1 MSLLRVSS
9 NGNLEKVYSVAID
22 GPAGAGKSTV
32 AKMIAERLNLVY
44 VDTGAMYRAIT
55 LKALERGNFS
65 KQGIKKIAEESTIEL
80 INGRVYLDGRDVT
93 EEIRN
98 PSVDEKVSTVAS
110 IPQVRKRLVEIQRQM
125 AKNYGV
131 VMDGRDIG
139 TTVLPNAKY
148 KFYLTADIKIR
159 AKRRYEEMLNKGIKR
174 DLEKVEQELA
184 QRDKQDMERAYSP
197 LKVAEDAVVIDTSSK
212 TPEEVVNEILD
223 YIKRDENAL

>member
-1 MSLLRVSS
+1 MRVSS

-55 LKALERGNFS
+55 LKALEIGNFS
-65 KQGIKKIAEESTIEL
+65 KKGIIKIAEESTIEI
-80 INGRVYLDGRDVT
+80 INGRIYLDGRDVT
-93 EEIRN
+93 EEIRK

>member
-1 MSLLRVSS
+1 MRVSN
-9 NGNLEKVYSVAID
+9 NGKLGKVFSVAID

-32 AKMIAERLNLVY
+32 AKMIAERLNLAY
-44 VDTGAMYRAIT
+44 IDTGAMYRAVT

-65 KQGIKKIAEESTIEL
+65 KEGIIKIAEESMIEI

-93 EEIRN
+93 EEIRK
-98 PSVDEKVSTVAS
+98 PSVDEKVSIIAS
-110 IPQVRKRLVEIQRQM
+110 IPQVRERLVEIQRQM
-125 AKNYGV
+125 ARDYGV

-159 AKRRYEEMLNKGIKR
+159 AKRRYEEMLKKGIKR

-184 QRDKQDMERAYSP
+184 QRDKQDMERECSP
-197 LKVAEDAVVIDTSSK
+197 LKMAEDAIIIDTSHK
-212 TPEEVVNEILD
+212 TPEEVVKEILD
-223 YIKRDENAL
+223 YIKRDKNVL

>member
-1 MSLLRVSS
+1 MRVSS

-32 AKMIAERLNLVY
+32 AKMIAEKLNLVY

-65 KQGIKKIAEESTIEL
+65 KQGIIKIAEESTIEI
-80 INGRVYLDGRDVT
+80 INGRIYLDGRDVT
-93 EEIRN
+93 EEIRK

-125 AKNYGV
+125 AKNSGV

-159 AKRRYEEMLNKGIKR
+159 AKRRYEEMLNKGIKS

-184 QRDKQDMERAYSP
+184 QRDKQDMERECSP
-197 LKVAEDAVVIDTSSK
+197 LKVAEDAVIIDTSHK
-212 TPEEVVNEILD
+212 TPEEVVNEILN
-223 YIKRDENAL
+223 YIKRDENVL